1 MGAILLINVVDWQ
14 SNMVCRIYAVLMNL
28 VDREVRGNNV
38 DTVVIMLTEWW
49 RGNIIC

>member
-14 SNMVCRIYAVLMNL
+14 SNEDICCAYESCGQR
-28 VDREVRGNNV
+28 RGNNV